1 MRYHLISASFL
12 IAAAVLETL
21 GFGSGGVLLLAAGGA
36 CEIGFWMRR
45 RSHS

>member
-1 MRYHLISASFL
+1 MQYHLVGVSLL

-21 GFGSGGVLLLAAGGA
+21 GFGSGAVLLLGAGVA
-36 CEIGFWMRR
+36 CEIRFWMRR